1 MVSELYHHGV
11 LGMKWGIRRYQPYR
25 KGERVKGGKEVGE
38 AKKVQQRS
46 SSSSTKVSRA
56 PSETK
61 AASAETKKETPQ
73 QEKPQE
79 TPREV
84 KIGGSAKEM
93 STADLQATIN
103 RLNLEKQYAN
113 LMKELYP
120 VTPPKQS
127 ATKKFIKEVGGKI
140 FKDAITKSGTKAA
153 EKFLNNVFDSII
165 ESTSNNKSLDSDPS
179 KRGLIGKDPKRMS
192 SKDLQEGVKRLNLEK
207 TYANLSNELYPKK
220 KRKIKVKRKSDS
232 SDKKEDE
239 KEET

>member
-38 AKKVQQRS
+38 ATKVQQRA
-46 SSSSTKVSRA
+46 SSTKVSRT

-61 AASAETKKETPQ
+61 AASAEKKPETSQ
-73 QEKPQE
+73 AENKQEAS
-79 TPREV
+79 REI

-120 VTPPKQS
+120 VTPPKQN
-127 ATKKFIKEVGGKI
+127 AAKKFVKEVGGKI
-140 FKDAITKSGTKAA
+140 FKDAITKSGTRAV
-153 EKFLNNVFDSII
+153 EQLLNNTFDSLIK
-165 ESTSNNKSLDSDPS
+165 SGSNSKSLDPS
-179 KRGLIGKDPKRMS
+179 KRSLIGKDPKKMS
-192 SKDLQEGVKRLNLEK
+192 SKDLEAGVKRMNLEK
-207 TYANLSNELYPKK
+207 TYANLSNELYPKQ
-220 KRKIKVKRKSDS
+220 KRKIKLKRK
-232 SDKKEDE
+232 KEM
-239 KEET
+239 